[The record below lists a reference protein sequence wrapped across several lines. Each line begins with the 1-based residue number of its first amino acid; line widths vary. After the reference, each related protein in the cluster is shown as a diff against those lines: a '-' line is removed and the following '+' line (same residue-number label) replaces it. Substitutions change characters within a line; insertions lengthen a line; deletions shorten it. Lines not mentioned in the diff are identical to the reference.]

1 MNPFFATEP
10 RILSFQNLLTHSKF
24 LLNHHFYII
33 PPAFAAEPILPPC
46 FIETKKE
53 SQFLWNSFAVRT
65 GLVIDAVALLA
76 KNPDPGSR
84 GGYIQKKKKPFGFFL
99 RCVRDSNPWPPAWQA
114 DILTNWTN
122 APLCFSALFVS
133 QSECKGK
140 DFFWICKCFAN
151 FFSFLVHFFWFS
163 LKNRVFTLFFALK
176 WHRRTLLFLLSNL

>member
-33 PPAFAAEPILPPC
+33 PPFAAEPILSPC

-84 GGYIQKKKKPFGFFL
+84 GECIKKKKPFGFFL
-99 RCVRDSNPWPPAWQA
+99 RCVRHFN
-114 DILTNWTN
+114 
-122 APLCFSALFVS
+122 
-133 QSECKGK
+133 
-140 DFFWICKCFAN
+140 ICLYIKTLYH
-151 FFSFLVHFFWFS
+151 FL
-163 LKNRVFTLFFALK
+163 K
-176 WHRRTLLFLLSNL
+176 